1 MFKVNNRNIKTRC
14 ERKMPE
20 QRQWLLL
27 TWNIFRLVFVFLY
40 STLSRQMPA
49 GKELRKAMTKSE
61 MKNMYRK

>member
-1 MFKVNNRNIKTRC
+1 
-14 ERKMPE
+14 MPE
-20 QRQWLLL
+20 QRHWLLL

-61 MKNMYRK
+61 MKNMYIK